1 MCTTV
6 RYRIGLIDGLA
17 LFLPCWHLTN
27 LVCLL
32 RAIQHIAY
40 TMEKCL
46 LICNDSAIQGMTT
59 YKIIFAIYRM
69 RATIIAAHTYKP
81 PPAFF

>member
-46 LICNDSAIQGMTT
+46 LICNDFAIQGMTT
-59 YKIIFAIYRM
+59 YVQNTFCNLV
-69 RATIIAAHTYKP
+69 TYKEIFVTKHP
-81 PPAFF
+81 IVT